1 MSNEQFEH
9 LFSKIKEVPAL
20 PDVVVKVMRMT
31 RDPDVTAG
39 QLTAVIGQDPALT
52 VNILKLCNSAY
63 YGLPRVVSSVTQA
76 ITYLGFHT
84 VRNLVLTCA
93 LSDLLAADQE
103 IYGHGKGGLW
113 LHSYACATASE
124 KLCEKSR
131 PGLKDTAFTAG
142 LLRAVGKV
150 IIHDQTKDTVSTLV
164 ELMTTQNLTLIEA
177 ETNVLGYTH
186 TEIGAA
192 VARRWNFPAEL
203 VHAIQYHIDPTLA
216 PNHSLST
223 WVVHVAGS
231 GMLSRNVGVELE
243 QICYPVQPEAYD
255 EIGLSA
261 EQVDELLDP
270 VPEEIS
276 SVAGMLS
283 G

>member
-1 MSNEQFEH
+1 
-9 LFSKIKEVPAL
+9 
-20 PDVVVKVMRMT
+20 MRMT